1 MAMIHHQ
8 NTADGNFKA
17 SCPADAG
24 FATRCILGGQK
35 VDPSTGSR
43 VMPIYQNTGFNF
55 KDSSDAAAKFALQ
68 TFGPIYSRITNP
80 SCDALE
86 AKITS
91 IEGGMA
97 TVTTSCG
104 HAAQLLC
111 FSNLMNAGDNFVST
125 NTLYGGTATQFSRQ
139 FKQFGWE
146 CRFTA
151 ADDYEGMK
159 KAIDDKTKCIY
170 CESLCNPGGVIIDLK
185 KVSEIAHAAGIPL
198 IVDNTS
204 ATPYLCR
211 PFEHGADVVVHS
223 LTKFLGG
230 HGNSLGGSITE
241 NGTFDW
247 GNGKFPILSEPC
259 DSYHGLK
266 IYDVFGKDGPVAGLF
281 GTQGTKGLAFIVAAR
296 VLGLR
301 DMGMCLAPMNAFLI
315 STGMDTLPLRM
326 EKHCSN
332 ALAVAEFLE
341 GHPKVA
347 EVTYTQLKS
356 SKMKALQEQYCPLGG
371 GALFTFSLK
380 GGYDA
385 GKKFVDSVEMISL
398 IANLGDV
405 RTLVAHPASMMHSQL
420 KEEDQKKA
428 GAGPDVIRLS
438 VGIEDPKDIIN
449 DMKQALDKV
458 PE

>member
-1 MAMIHHQ
+1 
-8 NTADGNFKA
+8 
-17 SCPADAG
+17 
-24 FATRCILGGQK
+24 
-35 VDPSTGSR
+35 
-43 VMPIYQNTGFNF
+43 
-55 KDSSDAAAKFALQ
+55 
-68 TFGPIYSRITNP
+68 
-80 SCDALE
+80 
-86 AKITS
+86 
-91 IEGGMA
+91 
-97 TVTTSCG
+97 
-104 HAAQLLC
+104 
-111 FSNLMNAGDNFVST
+111 
-125 NTLYGGTATQFSRQ
+125 
-139 FKQFGWE
+139 
-146 CRFTA
+146 
-151 ADDYEGMK
+151 
-159 KAIDDKTKCIY
+159 
-170 CESLCNPGGVIIDLK
+170 
-185 KVSEIAHAAGIPL
+185 
-198 IVDNTS
+198 
-204 ATPYLCR
+204 
-211 PFEHGADVVVHS
+211 VVVHS